1 VVTGATAPRRAQR
14 NTVCS
19 KGSEGSQDRRRK
31 ARNTERSTTPATRH
45 RPIVGVAAL
54 ATGTAV
60 VIDKC
65 IGSDFVMR

>member
-1 VVTGATAPRRAQR
+1 MVTGATAPHRAQR
-14 NTVCS
+14 NIVCS
-19 KGSEGSQDRRRK
+19 KASEGGQDRRRK
-31 ARNTERSTTPATRH
+31 ARNTERSITPATRH

-54 ATGTAV
+54 ATGTAA